1 MLFFAAQTLR
11 TKIQFDFYELQE
23 TDWAGLRES
32 IISKLINF
40 SGSNKSSAVRMQLA
54 IALADLAIQMDDKWE
69 TAIEDIIKQFS
80 SSPAYTGL
88 LLIVLKLLP
97 EEASNYR
104 LMTDTSKRNNAF
116 RRLAKYSPDVVQFL
130 MAEAMKGDKNLSLDA
145 LVEWLRLGTVPA
157 SVLIKSDLMDAV
169 FSGLGDARIS
179 SACTDIVVEVLGL
192 LGRESNSPEAGSLY
206 ERMFSKVGGLLPA
219 LEASLREDDS
229 DVAMMLSRVCVECAE
244 AMCTFLV
251 TNATAS
257 VEMQRMLAVLIE
269 IVEYRGEYEVSELPL
284 NFWEQFAHEVNIRP
298 QLHESMKPVLCKL
311 LVALTQRCSFDGQS
325 KATLAADIPPPVKV
339 STMGTEELYDLCT
352 TYFDIDDD
360 YLRFRRYLGETVLQV
375 LGPVGPTVGFECL
388 LQAFGAQPRD
398 AIYHQEAY
406 YYILAWV
413 VRRVTPNEALLAD
426 NSLVWKLLDFIPALF
441 NTPATLAKDVLC
453 QRSALSL
460 VGACAHFL
468 EKRPDKLRAMTEF
481 LSAQLVADPATRHPS
496 VTYAAAS
503 AFRLICLRCR
513 DELALIS
520 GMSTALC
527 NVYKCTAASLPAK
540 THMKVV
546 EGTSAVVSA
555 GTDDESSKANLEV
568 VLEPLIAGLR
578 QHAND
583 HNMLCDILDRLST
596 CLLSSRVPRESAREV
611 ALGRFVEQ
619 SLWPTVSQILE
630 HCVNDARL
638 VEKCC
643 RVLKHSVRTVP
654 DAFKPLVPRLVE
666 RLVTDFNKQHHSSY
680 LYMAEVLAGTYGSDP
695 EVEPLLGQLFVSLS
709 GTALQALVQF
719 RASHPGKLDE
729 ACELIEDFYGMCLRY
744 LRHCPHIVVSRCPE
758 VTSAALNFAAE
769 SAVFVQQKDAADAV
783 FAFVDACYTS
793 SEKANAWGFS
803 PADAETSRKIVQASS
818 GLMVKQMFALMLSVP
833 PRYLREYIPEV
844 LEAVFRFNPE
854 QYQKE
859 WLPQALELVP
869 RSVLSDRE
877 KNEAKQDLACE
888 GSKSDLYNRVAD
900 VTYRCEQVALRIQE
914 DTAEQGHMPDGTWQR
929 NNSPRRCKA
938 DESGGER
945 RESGYEMLWRRG
957 RIQRGKRPFFDE
969 FGFVLPQSVLFR
981 RGAIY
986 AWYFMSVEGSLL
998 RKRAENLRIE
1008 EVEKEFCKRR
1018 MPCDC
1023 TSSEEANEVAAVW
1036 IPMASQFPEDR
1047 AKAPRVEFMTPG
1059 QLKRFLSDGL
1069 AGLDN
1074 PSGLLQQFVYPL
1086 GVSNFLIRAVKYA
1099 GCTALAVRTNRYVLL
1114 PVLSQSQPH
1123 GAHPSGRGS
1132 IPCQGEGHHAP
1143 RFSSAG
1149 LFKRCATFEGWE
1161 GLSSLKSHYS
1171 HHNVPGINSEILAAA
1186 EKLLRLIDEEQI
1198 GEMLFL
1204 GPDQYIAAHFKV
1216 DSFTKKLHFI
1226 YASVVDEPEVVQQC
1240 EGEMVMLD
1248 AAVTGPI
1255 PGLELLPGCT
1265 QRATGAPRLLSS
1277 RRAERRKPLRQQ
1289 NPPRKMD
1296 SGVPASSSGPRLG
1309 PTDVMPDHLFVRW
1322 TGIEEGPIPSE
1333 DQDGEEG
1340 PPTPDT
1346 PPASEVGSDDKDD
1359 EEGDGGS
1366 TCEERGIIPEGAEDV
1381 PTDEPESDSDEEDE
1395 ATLKA
1400 IEEQLEAVRSASV
1413 QLHLRRSAQPRPTR
1427 ATARCRSISWGP
1439 PEIIQGEDGQMMT
1452 TGGVVLRSKLME
1464 QVGSC
1469 PPPVTPTAT
1478 SAEVATD
1485 GRRRNAPTEENFDV
1499 GEAALANRVDNG
1511 VQSIL
1516 NPAAPLPSPVGD
1528 DADLGDLLAE
1538 RHVTQE
1544 DLLNRLGT
1552 RSMLQSTAATT
1563 PGTAADTPQ
1572 EYEPL
1577 FGPPNGVI
1585 HGLYRNG
1592 MLNETPGRTPDLLSG
1607 AITPVD
1613 LDLLQDHEPR
1623 GVLPD
1628 LSELFRDSVPSPRGL
1643 EDPPPEVNNGGVV
1656 HDGVT

>member
-1 MLFFAAQTLR
+1 MGDLATLQTALQTLFSSQNQEERSRADEWLRKWQQTSTAWQVANLVLDNESNNENMLFFAAQTLR

-130 MAEAMKGDKNLSLDA
+130 MAEAMKGDKNLSLEA

-192 LGRESNSPEAGSLY
+192 LGKESNSPEAGSLY

-251 TNATAS
+251 ANATTS

-555 GTDDESSKANLEV
+555 GTDDESFKANLEV

-729 ACELIEDFYGMCLRY
+729 ACDLIEDFYGMCLRY

-783 FAFVDACYTS
+783 FAFIDACYTS
-793 SEKANAWGFS
+793 SEKADAWGFS

-818 GLMVKQMFALMLSVP
+818 GLMVKQMFAMMLSVP

-854 QYQKE
+854 QYQKD

-877 KNEAKQDLACE
+877 KIEAKQDLACE

-900 VTYRCEQVALRIQE
+900 VTYRCEQVALRSSQKLDTCLMVRGSVITPRE
-914 DTAEQGHMPDGTWQR
+914 DAKLMRVVE
-929 NNSPRRCKA
+929 K
-938 DESGGER
+938 GGRLARHELQHDV
-945 RESGYEMLWRRG
+945 ECITEIYEMLWRRG
-957 RIQRGKRPFFDE
+957 RIQRGQRHFFDE

-986 AWYFMSVEGSLL
+986 AWYFTSVEGSLL
-998 RKRAENLRIE
+998 RKRTENLKIE
-1008 EVEKEFCKRR
+1008 EVEKEFCKKR
-1018 MPCDC
+1018 MPCDS
-1023 TSSEEANEVAAVW
+1023 SSEEESIEVAAVW

-1047 AKAPRVEFMTPG
+1047 AKRPRVEFMTAA
-1059 QLKRFLSDGL
+1059 QLRRFLSDGL

-1114 PVLSQSQPH
+1114 PALSQSQPH

-1132 IPCQGEGHHAP
+1132 IPCQGEGRGAP
-1143 RFSSAG
+1143 RSSAAG

-1216 DSFTKKLHFI
+1216 DYFTKKLHFI
-1226 YASVVDEPEVVQQC
+1226 YASVVDRAEVVQQC
-1240 EGEMVMLD
+1240 EGEMAMLD
-1248 AAVTGPI
+1248 TAVTGPI
-1255 PGLELLPGCT
+1255 PGLQLLPAGHRSSQAPQLT
-1265 QRATGAPRLLSS
+1265 PGGAPETSPAAEPPSKNGFGGAFVELGSQTGGKGQSS
-1277 RRAERRKPLRQQ
+1277 EASATNGPNADLA
-1289 NPPRKMD
+1289 
-1296 SGVPASSSGPRLG
+1296 PAGQ
-1309 PTDVMPDHLFVRW
+1309 VF
-1322 TGIEEGPIPSE
+1322 GPI
-1333 DQDGEEG
+1333 
-1340 PPTPDT
+1340 
-1346 PPASEVGSDDKDD
+1346 
-1359 EEGDGGS
+1359 
-1366 TCEERGIIPEGAEDV
+1366 
-1381 PTDEPESDSDEEDE
+1381 
-1395 ATLKA
+1395 
-1400 IEEQLEAVRSASV
+1400 
-1413 QLHLRRSAQPRPTR
+1413 
-1427 ATARCRSISWGP
+1427 
-1439 PEIIQGEDGQMMT
+1439 
-1452 TGGVVLRSKLME
+1452 
-1464 QVGSC
+1464 
-1469 PPPVTPTAT
+1469 
-1478 SAEVATD
+1478 
-1485 GRRRNAPTEENFDV
+1485 
-1499 GEAALANRVDNG
+1499 
-1511 VQSIL
+1511 
-1516 NPAAPLPSPVGD
+1516 
-1528 DADLGDLLAE
+1528 
-1538 RHVTQE
+1538 
-1544 DLLNRLGT
+1544 
-1552 RSMLQSTAATT
+1552 
-1563 PGTAADTPQ
+1563 
-1572 EYEPL
+1572 
-1577 FGPPNGVI
+1577 
-1585 HGLYRNG
+1585 
-1592 MLNETPGRTPDLLSG
+1592 
-1607 AITPVD
+1607 
-1613 LDLLQDHEPR
+1613 
-1623 GVLPD
+1623 
-1628 LSELFRDSVPSPRGL
+1628 
-1643 EDPPPEVNNGGVV
+1643 
-1656 HDGVT
+1656 

>member
-1 MLFFAAQTLR
+1 MGDLATLQTALQTLFSSQNQEERSRADEWLRKWQQTSTAWQVANVVLDNDSNNENMLFFAAQTLR

-803 PADAETSRKIVQASS
+803 PADSETSRKIVQASS

-900 VTYRCEQVALRIQE
+900 VTYRCEQVALR
-914 DTAEQGHMPDGTWQR
+914 
-929 NNSPRRCKA
+929 
-938 DESGGER
+938 
-945 RESGYEMLWRRG
+945 
-957 RIQRGKRPFFDE
+957 
-969 FGFVLPQSVLFR
+969 
-981 RGAIY
+981 
-986 AWYFMSVEGSLL
+986 
-998 RKRAENLRIE
+998 
-1008 EVEKEFCKRR
+1008 
-1018 MPCDC
+1018 
-1023 TSSEEANEVAAVW
+1023 SS
-1036 IPMASQFPEDR
+1036 Q
-1047 AKAPRVEFMTPG
+1047 
-1059 QLKRFLSDGL
+1059 
-1069 AGLDN
+1069 
-1074 PSGLLQQFVYPL
+1074 
-1086 GVSNFLIRAVKYA
+1086 
-1099 GCTALAVRTNRYVLL
+1099 
-1114 PVLSQSQPH
+1114 
-1123 GAHPSGRGS
+1123 
-1132 IPCQGEGHHAP
+1132 
-1143 RFSSAG
+1143 
-1149 LFKRCATFEGWE
+1149 
-1161 GLSSLKSHYS
+1161 
-1171 HHNVPGINSEILAAA
+1171 
-1186 EKLLRLIDEEQI
+1186 KL
-1198 GEMLFL
+1198 
-1204 GPDQYIAAHFKV
+1204 
-1216 DSFTKKLHFI
+1216 
-1226 YASVVDEPEVVQQC
+1226 
-1240 EGEMVMLD
+1240 
-1248 AAVTGPI
+1248 
-1255 PGLELLPGCT
+1255 
-1265 QRATGAPRLLSS
+1265 
-1277 RRAERRKPLRQQ
+1277 
-1289 NPPRKMD
+1289 
-1296 SGVPASSSGPRLG
+1296 
-1309 PTDVMPDHLFVRW
+1309 
-1322 TGIEEGPIPSE
+1322 
-1333 DQDGEEG
+1333 
-1340 PPTPDT
+1340 
-1346 PPASEVGSDDKDD
+1346 
-1359 EEGDGGS
+1359 
-1366 TCEERGIIPEGAEDV
+1366 
-1381 PTDEPESDSDEEDE
+1381 
-1395 ATLKA
+1395 
-1400 IEEQLEAVRSASV
+1400 
-1413 QLHLRRSAQPRPTR
+1413 
-1427 ATARCRSISWGP
+1427 
-1439 PEIIQGEDGQMMT
+1439 
-1452 TGGVVLRSKLME
+1452 
-1464 QVGSC
+1464 
-1469 PPPVTPTAT
+1469 
-1478 SAEVATD
+1478 
-1485 GRRRNAPTEENFDV
+1485 
-1499 GEAALANRVDNG
+1499 
-1511 VQSIL
+1511 
-1516 NPAAPLPSPVGD
+1516 
-1528 DADLGDLLAE
+1528 
-1538 RHVTQE
+1538 
-1544 DLLNRLGT
+1544 
-1552 RSMLQSTAATT
+1552 
-1563 PGTAADTPQ
+1563 
-1572 EYEPL
+1572 
-1577 FGPPNGVI
+1577 
-1585 HGLYRNG
+1585 
-1592 MLNETPGRTPDLLSG
+1592 
-1607 AITPVD
+1607 
-1613 LDLLQDHEPR
+1613 
-1623 GVLPD
+1623 
-1628 LSELFRDSVPSPRGL
+1628 
-1643 EDPPPEVNNGGVV
+1643 
-1656 HDGVT
+1656 